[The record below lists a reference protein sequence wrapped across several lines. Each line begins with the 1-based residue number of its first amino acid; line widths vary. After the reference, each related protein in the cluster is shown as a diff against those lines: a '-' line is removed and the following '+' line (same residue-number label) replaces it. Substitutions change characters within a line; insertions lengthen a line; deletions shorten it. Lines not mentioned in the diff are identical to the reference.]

1 MNYLV
6 MECHPAYAVV
16 LDPEGRMMKVA
27 NLGYEEGQTV
37 AHVIVQQ
44 IPKAPILFRIAPLAV
59 AVCLCLAVF
68 GGGAYGAYR
77 MPYGTVELKINPDVE
92 MSVSYMDRV
101 VGLKGLNEDG
111 QLLIENMTYKGKTSE
126 DTTGRLVERAIEM
139 GYLSEGGDVYVT
151 ADSGNAR
158 WAQKRTYAIESGLD
172 SLLEGR
178 MPVNIHVSS
187 GNKANT
193 PVVPSQTDPGVPGG
207 AGGSKPVFMEVPLD
221 DDDDQEDEDEDDDH
235 QDDDDDQDDREDKG
249 NRRAR
254 ESDDHRQDP
263 DDDKDDKN
271 EDDKGNDDDDED
283 EDSKDDH
290 NRSDGDEEDRNGDED
305 RDGDEEDGDS
315 GEEDHDSGEED
326 GDSGDD
332 DYHIGEEDHDR
343 GDSDHSSV
351 DEDDRDREEDDDDD

>member
-59 AVCLCLAVF
+59 AACLCLAVF

-111 QLLIENMTYKGKTSE
+111 QRLIENMRYEGKTSE

-151 ADSGNAR
+151 ADSRNAR

-207 AGGSKPVFMEVPLD
+207 TGGSKPVFMEVPLD
-221 DDDDQEDEDEDDDH
+221 DDDDQEDEDEDDQDD

-315 GEEDHDSGEED
+315 GEED

-332 DYHIGEEDHDR
+332 DYHIGEKDHDR